1 MDIFP
6 YISLISNFEMDSAD
20 KLLMLTYC
28 THIFPNEYRN
38 KSFLPLN
45 RRLLKCYI
53 DVNISI

>member
-28 THIFPNEYRN
+28 THIFPNEYCN

-45 RRLLKCYI
+45 TRLLKCYI